1 PRQCRCP
8 DGLWSCQ
15 IMEPTEC
22 PSHPSLP
29 TVRSAASLLGRSTV
43 TAPTGTTSPTPSRHA
58 WAPAPVTVTSPP
70 RNRPRSPT
78 TAPLRLGRPR
88 PPTTT
93 ATWSP
98 TRARST
104 APNGGPRARSPEP
117 PANGVPGSSS
127 APAEPKSREEGS
139 ASLPRHTRLSGGPS
153 TTPPVTGRRP
163 LPHLSYVHHRE
174 GGIELGDVVR
184 VGREHRRIQVTR
196 ENGHMAVDDISR
208 TAPGQERSRSNP
220 PYCPHVQRVRLECL
234 ALRSRARIC

>member
-1 PRQCRCP
+1 
-8 DGLWSCQ
+8 
-15 IMEPTEC
+15 
-22 PSHPSLP
+22 
-29 TVRSAASLLGRSTV
+29 
-43 TAPTGTTSPTPSRHA
+43 TSPTPSRHA

-117 PANGVPGSSS
+117 PANGVAGSSS
-127 APAEPKSREEGS
+127 TPAEPKSREEGS

-174 GGIELGDVVR
+174 SGIELGDVVR

-208 TAPGQERSRSNP
+208 TDPGQERSNP
-220 PYCPHVQRVRLECL
+220 PCCSHVQRVRLECL
-234 ALRSRARIC
+234 AFEESSENLLTGVVPP